1 MQNTLREPTSTLSI
15 FPDHHSFQNFQTYQ
29 RPLPLGSTYTNQQP
43 SIPSLE
49 EYTQSH
55 LVTNMDPNSQQQQP
69 QQQPQQQQLQQQ
81 LQYQPQPQPQHF
93 SMLPVHLQE
102 SQQIANT
109 EEEPEVH
116 SPSMV
121 PAHLAQHSGIAPVP
135 PVFMGQTQNNMMV
148 MTTNCGGVPQS
159 KTSSSINGNDVPTQ
173 IPTGYE
179 AGLDGNYHQHHIPQ
193 HLQYYNQGQTTS
205 SQLSLNSHSNSNA
218 ISFGRLS
225 SSPSILSQPNRPQ
238 VFPLQTYPVFL
249 QHHLQQQQQ
258 QQQPP
263 QQQQH
268 QQQLLQLYPPPP
280 IANIPVPN
288 NIDVAQYPDMTTLV
302 NSNSLIPLPLVEH
315 RFVDHKVCEIC
326 GKRITR
332 DMSRHMR
339 THQVEARFTC
349 KFPKLQCRHKLGRF
363 NRPYD
368 YKKHLLNRHFQF
380 DDPDIKRL
388 HNLSDKL
395 NSWGT
400 CPCGIRFLASVWLS
414 EHILVEDL
422 SRRCHLLEI

>member
-15 FPDHHSFQNFQTYQ
+15 FPDHQSFQNFQTYQ
-29 RPLPLGSTYTNQQP
+29 RLLPWGSTYTSQQP

-55 LVTNMDPNSQQQQP
+55 LVTSMDSNSQQQQ
-69 QQQPQQQQLQQQ
+69 QQQQ
-81 LQYQPQPQPQHF
+81 LQYQPLQQPQHF

-102 SQQIANT
+102 SQRLATT

-121 PAHLAQHSGIAPVP
+121 PAHLAQHSSIASAP

-148 MTTNCGGVPQS
+148 MTTNWGAPQS
-159 KTSSSINGNDVPTQ
+159 KTSLNIDGNDVPTQ

-193 HLQYYNQGQTTS
+193 HLQYYSQGQTIS
-205 SQLSLNSHSNSNA
+205 SQLSLNSHSNPNA

-258 QQQPP
+258 QQPQQP
-263 QQQQH
+263 QQQQPPPPS
-268 QQQLLQLYPPPP
+268 QQQLLQLSPPPP

-302 NSNSLIPLPLVEH
+302 NSNSLLSLPLVEH

-400 CPCGIRFLASVWLS
+400 CPCGMRFLASVWLS